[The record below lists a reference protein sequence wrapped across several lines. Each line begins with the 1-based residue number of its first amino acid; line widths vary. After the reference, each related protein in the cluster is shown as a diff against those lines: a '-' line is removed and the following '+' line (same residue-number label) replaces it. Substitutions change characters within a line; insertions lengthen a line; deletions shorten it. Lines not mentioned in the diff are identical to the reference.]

1 MSVLRRK
8 MFGGG
13 YAHRGTGITS
23 GLAAPRRGYVD
34 RPGSYAGEEDSRL
47 MELFKERQKIY
58 GDILPESVPFDRFG
72 ANAPALMTLFSGMMS
87 GKSLQGGLGGGLD
100 ILGQSLGAAAPQF
113 GQAIQAKQ
121 KSKEAKR
128 AEKVQIDLKAL
139 GSAEE
144 VLAAEQKAKAGV
156 KPIFEWK
163 TLEGNKQQRMVSYDN
178 GKNWQIWD
186 PARDIFKP
194 DEKTPLIKEKFLEG
208 DMKQKFKYNYETKE
222 WEAWGDAVSL
232 WEEDP
237 PGGFQYQKTYDVIKT
252 LPGREPMAIG
262 DPGDAPRKVKQI
274 WALSAKEGV
283 GAEPTK
289 YDRILLSE
297 EDYVDGSPATST
309 GGNIMFE
316 TGPLAG
322 KSLGGVKYND
332 GTTMYYMPT
341 HPDANEKGLVNVA
354 DYEGEFEFF
363 SSQATGKKE
372 DLFPL
377 QTKGSISEQ
386 VETIGT
392 FSQTLGSGSNLL
404 QQGKALG
411 SNLDTF
417 QRYILDTGGNIL
429 GQFGQPGDQA
439 RAALFEY
446 FEQDPKAL
454 QRFIVDARTFAAQMI
469 APFTGEGSAR
479 ISEPERELTN
489 QIIALFDG
497 IKDAETA
504 LSAIEGAISLTY
516 IGQHR
521 HLYSMGA
528 PGTPDLYNKDADYKG
543 LQMNE
548 DAARYHY
555 NRLIGLGLSHNT
567 TQDAILKMYQME
579 QYGLQTLR
587 ELTNQFNSQSNDA
600 IKDRE
605 KTGDFRVF

>member
-1 MSVLRRK
+1 
-8 MFGGG
+8 MFRGGG

-23 GLAAPRRGYVD
+23 GLVPVQRFDNG
-34 RPGSYAGEEDSRL
+34 GEADSRL
-47 MELFKERQKIY
+47 MELFKERQKVY

-163 TLEGNKQQRMVSYDN
+163 TLEDNKQQRMVSYDN
-178 GKNWQIWD
+178 GKNWKIWD

-208 DMKQKFKYNYETKE
+208 DMKQKFKYDYETKE
-222 WEAWGDAVSL
+222 WEPWGDAVSL

-237 PGGFQYQKTYDVIKT
+237 PGGFQYQKTFDVIKT
-252 LPGREPMAIG
+252 LPAREPGAMG
-262 DPGDAPRKVKQI
+262 DPGEAARKVKQI
-274 WALSAKEGV
+274 WGLSAKEGV
-283 GAEPTK
+283 GDEPTK
-289 YDRILLSE
+289 YDRVLLSE
-297 EDYVDGSPATST
+297 EDYIDGSPATST

-372 DLFPL
+372 DIFPL

-446 FEQDPKAL
+446 FEQDPQAL

-543 LQMNE
+543 FQMNE

-555 NRLIGLGLSHNT
+555 DRLIGLGLNHNT
-567 TQDAILKMYQME
+567 AQDAILKMYQME

>member
-1 MSVLRRK
+1 MSVLRRN
-8 MFGGG
+8 MFRGGG

-23 GLAAPRRGYVD
+23 GLAPVRGYATGDLVTD
-34 RPGSYAGEEDSRL
+34 DSDLAKAFR
-47 MELFKERQKIY
+47 ERQQLLESIY
-58 GDILPESVPFDRFG
+58 PEPVPFDRFG
-72 ANAPALMTLFSGMMS
+72 ANVEPLMKLFSGLMT
-87 GKSLQGGLGGGLD
+87 GKSYQGGLGGGLE
-100 ILGQSLGAAAPQF
+100 IAGGALGEAAPGF
-113 GQAIQAKQ
+113 GKAIQAKQ

-163 TLEGNKQQRMVSYDN
+163 TLEGNKQQRMVSYNN
-178 GKNWQIWD
+178 GKDWEIWD

-194 DEKTPLIKEKFLEG
+194 EDKAPLIKEKFLEG
-208 DMKQKFKYNYETKE
+208 DMKQKFKYDYESKE
-222 WEAWGDAVSL
+222 WEPWGDAVSL

-429 GQFGQPGDQA
+429 GQFGQPGDAA

-543 LQMNE
+543 FQMNE

-555 NRLIGLGLSHNT
+555 DRLIGLGLNHNT
-567 TQDAILKMYQME
+567 AQDAILKMYQME